1 MPSLITYRKATDS
14 ITTHTLR
21 LPQPEKQGEQAGQE
35 LCTLS
40 DGRTVVALFDGYT
53 LPADQ
58 PAAIRASI
66 EVLPEPLPDDLR
78 AEIRQAS
85 PHMRLIATR
94 LIERIRAKYTQD
106 DERFLTRIACGQALG
121 TRTMTPDEQAM
132 IADYQAT
139 AESARA
145 WARAEREKLGV

>member
-1 MPSLITYRKATDS
+1 MTSLIAYRKHIDAIHTCE
-14 ITTHTLR
+14 IT
-21 LPQPEKQGEQAGQE
+21 LPSGDGQDRGGQE
-35 LCTLS
+35 LCTLP
-40 DGRTVVALFDGYT
+40 DGRTVVALFDGHE
-53 LPADQ
+53 LPKNQ
-58 PAAIRASI
+58 HETIRASI
-66 EVLPEPLPDDLR
+66 EVLPTPLPDDLR

-106 DERFLTRIACGQALG
+106 DEQFLTRIACGQALG
-121 TRTMTPDEQAM
+121 TYTMTAAEQAM

-139 AESARA
+139 AEAARA